1 MDNMKTQHNI
11 GFEVLKKD
19 KDVVVLKRVLPMKN
33 GKRRKDVE
41 MSLPKLSVHYFDTE
55 ELQHLQEIA
64 LQISKRKVECPHC
77 KEISYITHVQKN
89 EKFENILFT
98 CPYCGT
104 QRNLTVYRVQN

>member
-1 MDNMKTQHNI
+1 MAYMIYLQNEIMDNMKTQHNI

-55 ELQHLQEIA
+55 ELQRLQEIA
-64 LQISKRKVECPHC
+64 LQISERKSQLVIKHS
-77 KEISYITHVQKN
+77 IMYR
-89 EKFENILFT
+89 ILSFFK
-98 CPYCGT
+98 
-104 QRNLTVYRVQN
+104 LK